1 MTFSR
6 FHSGTHMAD
15 RICWMRI
22 DWPASKRSSVRASDV
37 STATRSR
44 TTVSTIVWENVS
56 AASAPARP
64 LWRARVA
71 TSRPLVLAEDDD
83 GPLGG
88 QEIEEQVHD
97 LREDLIHVGRL
108 DERAGDLDED
118 LEDLLARLF
127 GGCRRPASVPP
138 TSVIPGARG
147 LEVEVAVEIGD
158 RADERRARVA
168 DRLRRDAP
176 RRRAARAPE
185 A

>member
-44 TTVSTIVWENVS
+44 TTVSTIVCENVS

-71 TSRPLVLAEDDD
+71 TSRPPSSRRTTTA
-83 GPLGG
+83 
-88 QEIEEQVHD
+88 
-97 LREDLIHVGRL
+97 RSAGRKSKSRSTTF
-108 DERAGDLDED
+108 ER
-118 LEDLLARLF
+118 
-127 GGCRRPASVPP
+127 
-138 TSVIPGARG
+138 I
-147 LEVEVAVEIGD
+147 
-158 RADERRARVA
+158 
-168 DRLRRDAP
+168 
-176 RRRAARAPE
+176 
-185 A
+185 